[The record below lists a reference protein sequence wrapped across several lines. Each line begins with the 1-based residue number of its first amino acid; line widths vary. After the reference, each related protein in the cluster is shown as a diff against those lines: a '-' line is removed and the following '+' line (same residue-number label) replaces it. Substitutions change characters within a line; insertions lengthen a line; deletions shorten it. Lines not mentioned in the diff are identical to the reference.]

1 MSYKLSILNE
11 ILILIDG
18 IKGGYHSSWSER
30 SFVFHPYDRRLWKRI
45 PRSEWEPETL
55 EWLKKNISKGTVFM
69 DVGAWVGPTT
79 IWANF
84 CGARVVALEPDP
96 IAYERLLFN
105 VNHNNLKDVFTIH
118 GGLSGSNGN
127 FKISSARGLGKSMS
141 KMHFD
146 ERHAQ
151 GAPGANEVLVAGID
165 LETTMK
171 FSGIDR
177 IDILKMDI
185 EGGEFHVFPAIV
197 DKILSLNV
205 KKVMLSLHGKA
216 LSEEDFTKLAPA
228 LIESTKKFKRLVDKN
243 GNDWAWDAVRMK
255 EFRSK
260 YTEII
265 LS

>member
-1 MSYKLSILNE
+1 MNNLNE
-11 ILILIDG
+11 ILILLDG
-18 IKGGYHSSWSER
+18 IRGGYHSKWSER
-30 SFVFHPYDRRLWKRI
+30 PFVFHPYDRRLWRRV
-45 PRSEWEPETL
+45 PRNEWEPETL
-55 EWLKKNISKGTVFM
+55 EWLKNNITKGTVFM

-105 VNHNNLKDVFTIH
+105 VNRNNLKNIFTIH
-118 GGLSGSNGN
+118 GGLSASNGN

-146 ERHAQ
+146 ERHA
-151 GAPGANEVLVAGID
+151 GAMPGANEVLVAGID

-171 FSGIDR
+171 FSGIDH

-197 DKILSLNV
+197 DKIRSLNV

-216 LSEEDFTKLAPA
+216 LNEEDFARLSPA
-228 LIESTKKFKRLVDKN
+228 LIESTKKFKQLEDMSGK
-243 GNDWAWDAVRMK
+243 AWDWNAERMK